1 MPRAGAQGSPGR
13 SHAAEGNEAQV
24 MTAPNAAG
32 RAVISRGRGG
42 IKVVEATCGMNPT
55 RNIGR
60 KLSGNEEAGSEGNL
74 RAFNTDRAGPESV
87 SDGAADAGR
96 SPVSSCGES
105 AGDGD
110 TKGWEIL
117 AETQTRLQRD
127 ERAGREDVPGRL
139 GSGGDAFNAR
149 RNSES
154 FVEPGKLSRTEQV
167 VPGYP

>member
-1 MPRAGAQGSPGR
+1 MRDESDQKYR
-13 SHAAEGNEAQV
+13 QKVERE
-24 MTAPNAAG
+24 
-32 RAVISRGRGG
+32 RGG
-42 IKVVEATCGMNPT
+42 RIRGTYG
-55 RNIGR
+55 
-60 KLSGNEEAGSEGNL
+60 LSTP
-74 RAFNTDRAGPESV
+74 TDRAGPGSV

-110 TKGWEIL
+110 TKGQEIL

-149 RNSES
+149 CNSES
-154 FVEPGKLSRTEQV
+154 FVEPGKVSRTEQV
-167 VPGYP
+167 APGYL

>member
-60 KLSGNEEAGSEGNL
+60 KLSGNEEAGSEGNP
-74 RAFNTDRAGPESV
+74 RAFNTDRPGRAGVGQRRS
-87 SDGAADAGR
+87 GR
-96 SPVSSCGES
+96 RGPVSGFE
-105 AGDGD
+105 
-110 TKGWEIL
+110 L
-117 AETQTRLQRD
+117 
-127 ERAGREDVPGRL
+127 
-139 GSGGDAFNAR
+139 R
-149 RNSES
+149 RVSW
-154 FVEPGKLSRTEQV
+154 RW
-167 VPGYP
+167 